1 MHTPSEHTVDGEH
14 YDLEMHFVH
23 EINKTAAKDQDYAGV
38 ADYAVVGVFFDREKG
53 GDQTNDFIKSLNV
66 SSSAS
71 STDVVNVNDV
81 NVEQFFNSLDFF

>member
-23 EINKTAAKDQDYAGV
+23 VINKASAKDLDYAGV
-38 ADYAVVGVFFDREKG
+38 ADYAVIGVFFDRAKG
-53 GDQTNDFIKSLNV
+53 GNEDNDFIKSLNV

-71 STDVVNVNDV
+71 NTAVVDV
-81 NVEQFFNSLDFF
+81 